1 MILGIRVRSL
11 LAAATLIAMLPS
23 CARIVHPERV
33 GNRSGVV
40 DVGPL
45 VVDLLLFIPGLIPGV
60 IAIAVDFGSGAI
72 YVRNDVGELEDA
84 GLRFALVSGGDG
96 GHEIHVFD
104 DDGRVVARGDID
116 LAEVE
121 TGATLTLQPVARTLE
136 PAAQGSGVLALAPTQ
151 ER

>member
-1 MILGIRVRSL
+1 MILGIRIRSL

-72 YVRNDVGELEDA
+72 YVRNDVGQLEEA
-84 GLRFALVSGGDG
+84 GLRFALVTGADGTQEVQVLDEGGR
-96 GHEIHVFD
+96 I
-104 DDGRVVARGDID
+104 VARGDID
-116 LAEVE
+116 PADVE
-121 TGATLTLQPVARTLE
+121 SGAMLTLQPVAQSVDDTIPSPSTGTLV
-136 PAAQGSGVLALAPTQ
+136 S
-151 ER
+151 RR